1 MTTPNPPV
9 RAYAGVGASERI
21 AARRTKLV
29 EAGLKL
35 FTTQGYTATGVKDL
49 CREAGLTDRYF
60 YESFANREELLLAVF
75 DAVTEQLLHR
85 IRQAA
90 ASAPQTSPE
99 REVATVDAFVRE
111 LTTDPRTARLLFVE
125 MHGVNNVVRQHARAG
140 IQHFVD
146 LVASMIREVL
156 PPDTPDA
163 QLRMTALSVIGAMEQ
178 PLLAWHFKEVDIPA
192 EHVIAHCVQ
201 IFDAIV
207 RAGGS
212 SA

>member
-1 MTTPNPPV
+1 
-9 RAYAGVGASERI
+9 
-21 AARRTKLV
+21 
-29 EAGLKL
+29 
-35 FTTQGYTATGVKDL
+35 
-49 CREAGLTDRYF
+49 
-60 YESFANREELLLAVF
+60 
-75 DAVTEQLLHR
+75 
-85 IRQAA
+85 
-90 ASAPQTSPE
+90 
-99 REVATVDAFVRE
+99 
-111 LTTDPRTARLLFVE
+111 

-156 PPDTPDA
+156 PPDTPDT

-207 RAGGS
+207 RTGGS
-212 SA
+212 PD